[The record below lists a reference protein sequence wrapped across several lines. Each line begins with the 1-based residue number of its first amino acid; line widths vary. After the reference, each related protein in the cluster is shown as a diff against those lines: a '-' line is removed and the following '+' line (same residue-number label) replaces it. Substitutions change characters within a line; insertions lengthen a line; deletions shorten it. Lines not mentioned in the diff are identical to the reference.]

1 MTPNRQSMMENL
13 KELTASVCH
22 IAREAGHF
30 LKAERKSFR
39 LEAVQTKHAHDYV
52 SYVDRESERQIVA
65 ALSQLLPEAGFI
77 TEEGSAD
84 YHDEP
89 YCWVVDPLD
98 GTTNYIH
105 DNAPYCVS
113 IALRNRDSLLLGV
126 VYDPCRDECFYA
138 WQGGGAYLDGAA
150 MHVSTVQRME
160 DAFVVAELPYNAEL
174 YGPTGEHLIH
184 CLYGRVA
191 GIRMNGSAALAI
203 CYVAAG
209 RFDAW
214 LEAFIGKW
222 DFSAA
227 ALMVQEAGGRVTD
240 FYGSDRFLEGH
251 HIVATN
257 GQLHPQVLELV
268 QERMPFCPPLCINY
282 EQSVC

>member
-1 MTPNRQSMMENL
+1 MEKIL
-13 KELTASVCH
+13 DLEKLTADVCR
-22 IAREAGHF
+22 IAREAGAF
-30 LKAERKSFR
+30 LKSERLNFR
-39 LEAVQTKHAHDYV
+39 REMAQEKHAHDYV
-52 SYVDRESERQIVA
+52 SYVDKESERRLVM
-65 ALSQLLPEAGFI
+65 ALRDLLPEAGFI
-77 TEEGSAD
+77 TEEGSAE

-113 IALRNRDSLLLGV
+113 IALRNKQSLLSGV

-138 WQGGGAYLDGAA
+138 WQGGGAYVNGQP
-150 MHVSTVQRME
+150 MRVSAVERVE
-160 DAFVVAELPYNAEL
+160 DSFLVVELPYNSDSYAR
-174 YGPTGEHLIH
+174 TGEHLIH
-184 CLYGRVA
+184 ELYGKVG

-209 RFDAW
+209 RFDGW

-240 FYGSDRFLEGH
+240 FYGNEKFLEGH
-251 HIVATN
+251 HVVATN
-257 GQLHPQVLELV
+257 GYLHPLLLELV
-268 QERMPFCPPLCINY
+268 AQVPPKM
-282 EQSVC
+282 